1 MLGGTFLQQTEEK
14 ITYKELEKPVYV
26 VEEKEKA
33 PTFSG
38 TEYIALAGID
48 YREENPADNSD
59 TMIIVQLNHDT
70 KEIRMVSVYRDTFLK
85 IEEGNYFKA
94 NASYNLGGAEGYL
107 SMLNRNLDLSITQYI
122 TVDFVALQK
131 LIDGIGGLDLTV
143 TAEEAAEINRYNG
156 DTAAICGIEYKTIPP
171 EAGTYHLNGSQVVS
185 YARIRS
191 IDNDFVRTSRQRI
204 VLSAVFEKLKESDLK
219 TLLSL
224 ADQLLPLVTTNIQN
238 PIDYV
243 GCVLEYDIV
252 YMEGFPYEKTTGD
265 INGLSYVFAE
275 DLEANVR
282 RLHTDFGDID
292 YQPTEELL
300 SVCEDI
306 RWMTGH

>member
-1 MLGGTFLQQTEEK
+1 MTPKKSGWFQYTG
-14 ITYKELEKPVYV
+14 IP
-26 VEEKEKA
+26 
-33 PTFSG
+33 FS
-38 TEYIALAGID
+38 
-48 YREENPADNSD
+48 
-59 TMIIVQLNHDT
+59 
-70 KEIRMVSVYRDTFLK
+70 K
-85 IEEGNYFKA
+85 IEEDNILKQIQRTILEGQK
-94 NASYNLGGAEGYL
+94 GYL
-107 SMLNRNLDLSITQYI
+107 SMLNRNLDLSITQYV

-131 LIDGIGGLDLTV
+131 LIDGIGGLDLIV

-156 DTAAICGIEYKTIPP
+156 DTAAICGIEYKTIPL

-204 VLSAVFEKLKESDLK
+204 VLNAVFEKLKTCDLK

-238 PIDYV
+238 PVNYTN
-243 GCVLEYDIV
+243 CVLDYDIV
-252 YMEGFPYEKTTGD
+252 YMEGFPYEKTTGV

-282 RLHTDFGDID
+282 KLHADFGDTN
-292 YQPTEELL
+292 YQPTEELI
-300 SVCEDI
+300 SVCEEI

>member
-1 MLGGTFLQQTEEK
+1 MLGGTFLKQTEEK

-26 VEEKEKA
+26 AEEKEEK

-85 IEEGNYFKA
+85 IEEENYFKA
-94 NASYNLGGAEGYL
+94 NAAYNLGGAEGYL
-107 SMLNRNLDLSITQYI
+107 SMLNRNLDLSITQYV
-122 TVDFVALQK
+122 TVDFIALQK

-191 IDNDFVRTSRQRI
+191 IDNDFVRTSRQRT
-204 VLSAVFEKLKESDLK
+204 VLNAVFEKLKTCDFK
-219 TLLSL
+219 TLLPL

-238 PIDYV
+238 PVNYIS
-243 GCVLEYDIV
+243 CVLEYDIV
-252 YMEGFPYEKTTGD
+252 YMEGFPYEKT
-265 INGLSYVFAE
+265 
-275 DLEANVR
+275 
-282 RLHTDFGDID
+282 
-292 YQPTEELL
+292 
-300 SVCEDI
+300 
-306 RWMTGH
+306 